1 MSSLGSIE
9 FAPII
14 WIFKKMRLNLGS
26 VLNIFRLYR
35 IYNRNLRVLTC
46 SSNKLWAYLLIS
58 YVLWLEVR
66 TKKFNG
72 YLSLLYFCSKE
83 YGRIYYLFSYSTK
96 LIHCLLCWRLTV
108 RMKVRESQIKK
119 KKCVFYWSFSKN
131 ILPFEFHWQNSTTIG
146 HTNIA
151 SKLQFRPTQCI
162 KSYVSHRII
171 NWKKDEENLYC
182 NFESM

>member
-35 IYNRNLRVLTC
+35 IYNRYLRVLTC

-119 KKCVFYWSFSKN
+119 KNVSFTDPLAKIYFPLN
-131 ILPFEFHWQNSTTIG
+131 FIG
-146 HTNIA
+146 KTP
-151 SKLQFRPTQCI
+151 LQ
-162 KSYVSHRII
+162 
-171 NWKKDEENLYC
+171 
-182 NFESM
+182 